1 MSIFNSRGADP
12 LGADPRGADSLGAHQ
27 GGAPSSRLMRPLK
40 ALAVAAVIG
49 GAAFAATPAQAWWH
63 GGVFIGLPPVVVGAA
78 PYPYYYPPYYYPPA
92 YYPPAYYP
100 PYPYAYPPASAGA
113 PAQPQAHGN
122 GAPTADGG
130 KVAYGA
136 SCYAGFYHCA
146 APAYTPIGETCSC
159 PGIGAPSY
167 GSVQ

>member
-1 MSIFNSRGADP
+1 MSMFSSHGFNKP
-12 LGADPRGADSLGAHQ
+12 VV
-27 GGAPSSRLMRPLK
+27 SSRLARPLK
-40 ALAVAAVIG
+40 ALAVASVIG
-49 GAAFAATPAQAWWH
+49 AAALAATPAQAWWH
-63 GGVFIGLPPVVVGAA
+63 GGVFIGVPPVVIGAA

-100 PYPYAYPPASAGA
+100 PYPYAYPPPASGA
-113 PAQPQAHGN
+113 PAQPQSN
-122 GAPTADGG
+122 GAPGNGTAGGG

-136 SCYAGFYHCA
+136 SCYAGVYHCA

>member
-1 MSIFNSRGADP
+1 MSIFNPRVSNSRGA
-12 LGADPRGADSLGAHQ
+12 
-27 GGAPSSRLMRPLK
+27 SSRLTRPLK

-49 GAAFAATPAQAWWH
+49 GAAFAATPAEAWWH
-63 GGVFIGLPPVVVGAA
+63 GGVFIGLPPVVVAPA

-92 YYPPAYYP
+92 YYPP
-100 PYPYAYPPASAGA
+100 YPYAYPPP
-113 PAQPQAHGN
+113 PAQEPPQSN
-122 GAPTADGG
+122 GAPNTGAPGTPNSGGG

-136 SCYAGFYHCA
+136 SCYAGIYHCA